1 MLGKVPFA
9 RAGYIIYAY
18 MWEWRFL
25 MSAVS
30 VELFRIHTYKCKKN
44 VGKESRKPLNWG
56 VFQNLLKFLWQISLL
71 LWQDNLLSLD
81 NVLWPDN
88 VYHKITFRHS
98 PISYIFIHFIHRHTF
113 SYMFVHFYQFFIDL
127 YPFWSISSS
136 FKHFYPFIQHNTFS
150 SIFIHFYPFH
160 PFLSIFIHFYPFST
174 IVIQF
179 YPFHPLS

>member
-1 MLGKVPFA
+1 MQSCFLPLFRFIHSVAEAGQMLGKVPFA

-98 PISYIFIHFIHRHTF
+98 PISYIFIHFIQRHTF
-113 SYMFVHFYQFFIDL
+113 SYMFVHF
-127 YPFWSISSS
+127 IS
-136 FKHFYPFIQHNTFS
+136 
-150 SIFIHFYPFH
+150 FH
-160 PFLSIFIHFYPFST
+160 RSLSILIHLIFF
-174 IVIQF
+174 
-179 YPFHPLS
+179 